1 MSGAQVTA
9 PHGSSAD
16 TTVNLTAAMPAP
28 LHMLNTLMRTAYRR
42 QLVAAG
48 ITDTNTQASFLA
60 MHLLAIG
67 VGALAAVWLLL
78 GESPSLITSLPAA
91 LIGGVAGWWFP
102 RSWLQTQQTQRRID
116 ILTDFP
122 VALDLMQISLQ
133 GGMGLPAAWDVVTT
147 TITGSGDGMAQ
158 EMRRVGVEV
167 NFGASWQVALDGAY
181 ERTGVTEFQALGS
194 LLQQT
199 ERFGTQLSNMIV
211 VLSDSLRI
219 AELESLEERA
229 NRASVLVLLPI
240 GVLLLPSMLL
250 LFVVPSLVML
260 IEAVQSANVN

>member
-1 MSGAQVTA
+1 MSGAQATA

-60 MHLLAIG
+60 MHLLTIG
-67 VGALAAVWLLL
+67 VGALATVWLLL
-78 GESPSLITSLPAA
+78 GKNPSLAACVPAA
-91 LIGGVAGWWFP
+91 LIGGLAGWWLP
-102 RSWLQTQQTQRRID
+102 RSWLEVQQTQRRID

-122 VALDLMQISLQ
+122 VVLDLMQVSLQ
-133 GGMGLPAAWDVVTT
+133 GGLGLPAAWDVVTA

-167 NFGASWQVALDGAY
+167 NLGASWHDALDGAY
-181 ERTGVTEFQALGS
+181 ERTGVIEFRALGS

-199 ERFGTQLSNMIV
+199 ERFGTELSKVIV

-229 NRASVLVLLPI
+229 NRAAVLVLVPI
-240 GVLLLPSMLL
+240 GLLLLPSMLL
-250 LFVVPSLVML
+250 LLVVPSLVML
-260 IEAVQSANVN
+260 IEAVQSVNSA

>member
-1 MSGAQVTA
+1 MNGAQAT
-9 PHGSSAD
+9 SSDESSSEAAM
-16 TTVNLTAAMPAP
+16 NLTAAAVP
-28 LHMLNTLMRTAYRR
+28 LHILNTRMPVAYRR

-48 ITDTNTQASFLA
+48 ITDTTTQASFLA
-60 MHLLAIG
+60 MHMLAIG

-78 GESPSLITSLPAA
+78 GDDPSLTVCLPAA
-91 LIGGVAGWWFP
+91 LIGGMAGWWLP
-102 RSWLQTQQTQRRID
+102 RSWLEVQQSQRRID

-122 VALDLMQISLQ
+122 VVLDLMQISLQ

-167 NFGASWQVALDGAY
+167 NFGTSWQVALDGAY
-181 ERTGVTEFQALGS
+181 ERTGVIEFRSLGS

-199 ERFGTQLSNMIV
+199 ERFGTELSNMIV

-229 NRASVLVLLPI
+229 NRASVLVLVPI
-240 GVLLLPSMLL
+240 GGLLLPSMLL
-250 LFVVPSLVML
+250 LLVIPSLVML
-260 IEAVQSANVN
+260 IEAVQSVNSN